1 MTTSNVARGHPNEA
15 RLRELYDRFAHG
27 DLGGFLEGCSDD
39 VLFAVPGYAT
49 VSGTY
54 TRDEFIP
61 WIQATIARTD
71 GTFRED
77 VLDVVANDEHG
88 VLLLLHLFDRAG
100 QHYEYQTAHRV
111 AFRDGKIA
119 RWTEHPGSMR
129 EFEEAWGK
137 R

>member
-1 MTTSNVARGHPNEA
+1 MTHPNET
-15 RLRELYDRFAHG
+15 RLRDLYDRFAQG
-27 DLGGFLEGCSDD
+27 DLGAFLGGCTED
-39 VLFAVPGYAT
+39 VLFAVPGYAS

-61 WIQATIARTD
+61 WIEATIARTD
-71 GTFRED
+71 GTFGED

-88 VLLLLHLFDRAG
+88 VVLLVHHFDRAG

-111 AFRDGKIA
+111 EHRDGKIA

-137 R
+137 H

>member
-1 MTTSNVARGHPNEA
+1 MAHPSET
-15 RLRELYDRFAHG
+15 RLRELYDRFARG
-27 DLGGFLEGCSDD
+27 DLDGFLGGCTED

-49 VSGTY
+49 VSGTF

-61 WIQATIARTD
+61 WIEATIART
-71 GTFRED
+71 GGSFGED

-88 VLLLLHLFDRAG
+88 VVLLVHHFDRAG

-111 AFRDGKIA
+111 EFRDEQIA

-137 R
+137 H